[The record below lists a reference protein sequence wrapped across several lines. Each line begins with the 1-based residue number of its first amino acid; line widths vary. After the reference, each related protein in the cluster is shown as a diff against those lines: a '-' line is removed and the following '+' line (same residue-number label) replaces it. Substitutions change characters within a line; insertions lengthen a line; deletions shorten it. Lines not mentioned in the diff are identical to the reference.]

1 MYVEDLLV
9 SWVCGLLSLE
19 GLRDLDSTME
29 VKSLRLIDNKLD
41 CIQSKFDF
49 RAVELFSF
57 RVKCVRYVA
66 K

>member
-1 MYVEDLLV
+1 MV
-9 SWVCGLLSLE
+9 SWVSELLFLE
-19 GLRDLDSTME
+19 GIRDLHFNVE
-29 VKSLRLIDNKLD
+29 EKCLRLIDNKLD

-49 RAVELFSF
+49 CAVELFSF

>member
-1 MYVEDLLV
+1 MTWV
-9 SWVCGLLSLE
+9 SEFLSLE
-19 GLRDLDSTME
+19 GLRDLDSAVE
-29 VKSLRLIDNKLD
+29 KKSLLLIDNKLD

-57 RVKCVRYVA
+57 RVKCVRYIA

>member
-1 MYVEDLLV
+1 MYFEDLLV
-9 SWVCGLLSLE
+9 AWVGEFLSLE

-29 VKSLRLIDNKLD
+29 EKSLLLIDNKLD

-57 RVKCVRYVA
+57 RVKCVRYIA